1 MMARVKEI
9 LRVGWRPLRLLAGA
23 CVGIAVAAL
32 LIAIVGPRGASAGAV
47 VCRVLFALIVVA
59 YVTSVVY
66 IRFTEKGR
74 EAWATRQRQR
84 GKS

>member
-9 LRVGWRPLRLLAGA
+9 LNAGWRPLRLLAGA
-23 CVGIAVAAL
+23 CVGIAVAAVF
-32 LIAIVGPRGASAGAV
+32 IAIVGPRGADAGAV
-47 VCRVLFALIVVA
+47 VCRVLLALIVVA